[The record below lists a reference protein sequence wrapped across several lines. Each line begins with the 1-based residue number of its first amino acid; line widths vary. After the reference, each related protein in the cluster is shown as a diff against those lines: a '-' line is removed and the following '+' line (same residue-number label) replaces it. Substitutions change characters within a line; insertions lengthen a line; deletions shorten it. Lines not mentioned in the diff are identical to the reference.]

1 MSAKHSGLCP
11 FCANVVT
18 PVVVTENYIR
28 RDVCKCPECSEKVLV
43 CRSPGCTNY
52 AKAGYLYDDEL
63 CPSCTSSIVSGAGEV
78 LKWGLMAA
86 AAAVATVATG
96 KVGSRD

>member
-1 MSAKHSGLCP
+1 MLIP
-11 FCANVVT
+11 FCSNTVSPSTVG
-18 PVVVTENYIR
+18 ENYIR
-28 RDVCKCPECSEKVLV
+28 RDVCKCPECGEKILV

-52 AKAGYLYDDEL
+52 AKAGFIWDDEL
-63 CPSCTSSIVSGAGEV
+63 CPPCTASIVSGAGEV

-96 KVGSRD
+96 KAGNRD